1 MLVASCILLIPFAD
15 DIAVPVLIFSLTLAG
30 IASTTYGRQPQ
41 VDAVEE
47 SELLKIHARDLP
59 IAAEPFTRGAQN
71 DGLGG

>member
-1 MLVASCILLIPFAD
+1 MV
-15 DIAVPVLIFSLTLAG
+15 
-30 IASTTYGRQPQ
+30 TYGRQSQ